1 MNTETKLSPA
11 DLADALQ
18 GFTGSATFSRWSGL
32 SRSVLTEG
40 TQFLADQAGA
50 YWLFDAIDSHLADK
64 GVTDE
69 TEFTSVTLRCVDG
82 GKSSAVLT
90 LDDGNGVVFATQH
103 IEYTDFPLAEIKLFA
118 VFNGE
123 GWTHMLPGEY

>member
-18 GFTGSATFSRWSGL
+18 GFTGSASFTRWTPL

-40 TQFLADQAGA
+40 TAFLADQAGA
-50 YWLFDAIDSHLADK
+50 YWLFDAIDSHLVER

-69 TEFTSVTLRCVDG
+69 TEFTSVTLRRGSLGND
-82 GKSSAVLT
+82 AELI
-90 LDDGNGVVFATQH
+90 LDDGNGAVFATQH